1 MKKIAVFITILA
13 AAGLVTAAQDESTQY
28 GLEQSGQSRQSQ
40 QTQQDQ
46 YDQQDQQYQDTQ
58 GQRQYGRQAQ
68 QGQQYNKNIKASE
81 QRVQRLDQLIGKDVT
96 NWQDENLGEISD
108 FVIDK
113 HEGKVLYAVLSYGG
127 IATGKKR
134 FALPFD
140 SLTLSPDGDQFI
152 LDIPQQRLDERQGFG
167 DRWPTKADKS
177 LVSGREPMRQRE
189 EQWRERDTQS
199 RSSNIGAY
207 DQSSR
212 TPDGEMSSHDY
223 DRYTGSESATEGNL
237 GRSERGYY
245 GRTPS
250 TGEAEYPE
258 ATGQRRYTQRD
269 YPETGELSEQ
279 HQRLVRASE
288 IMGENVVNTQDEN
301 LGDIKDLAV
310 DMREGRIPYAVV
322 THGGFLAMG
331 EKYTAV
337 PWKALKFREEDSE
350 LVLNIPKDKFD
361 NAPTFTNDNW
371 PNFADSRWGS
381 QVHQFFGQKPYWE
394 TYGYSTYIGQSQQQQ
409 QSMKGW
415 SEFDKKFDPAKIE
428 TIEGRITNV
437 SSFKPQR
444 DASEGTQIKIRT
456 PEDKTV
462 TVQLGPKSVLD
473 QQKVDLARGEKV
485 KVTGS
490 RTEHLLRSV
499 VIASELMTQDGKT
512 IKFRDEQGQPV
523 WQQQGQQQDQQ
534 TKTSGSQ
541 QIGAMDANDINDAN
555 KPTPEAETG
564 AAAGGAAS
572 MSTDPNTPADANSVK

>member
-1 MKKIAVFITILA
+1 MKKIFVFVSILA
-13 AAGLVTAAQDESTQY
+13 ATGLVTAAQDYST
-28 GLEQSGQSRQSQ
+28 SK
-40 QTQQDQ
+40 
-46 YDQQDQQYQDTQ
+46 YD
-58 GQRQYGRQAQ
+58 
-68 QGQQYNKNIKASE
+68 QQYNKNIKASE

-96 NWQDENLGEISD
+96 NWQNENLGEISD

-113 HEGKVLYAVLSYGG
+113 NEGKIIYAVLSYGG

-134 FALPFD
+134 FAIPFE

-167 DRWPTKADKS
+167 DRWPTKADNS
-177 LVSGREPMRQRE
+177 LISGKESMRQRA
-189 EQWRERDTQS
+189 EQWRDRDTQS
-199 RSSNIGAY
+199 KSSNIGAS
-207 DQSSR
+207 DQYSRTQDGEVSSR
-212 TPDGEMSSHDY
+212 DY

-250 TGEAEYPE
+250 GGEAEYPE
-258 ATGQRRYTQRD
+258 ATGQRRYSQRD
-269 YPETGELSEQ
+269 YPATSELNEQ
-279 HQRLVRASE
+279 HPRLVRASE
-288 IMGENVVNTQDEN
+288 VMGENVVNTQDEN

-322 THGGFLAMG
+322 THGGFLAIG

-337 PWKALKFREEDSE
+337 PWKALSFRQDKSE
-350 LVLNIPKDKFD
+350 FVLNIPKDKFD

-409 QSMKGW
+409 QSMQGW
-415 SEFDKKFDPAKIE
+415 SEYDKKFDPQKIE

-444 DASEGTQIKIRT
+444 NASEGTQIKIRT

-473 QQKVDLARGEKV
+473 QQKVELNRGEKV

-523 WQQQGQQQDQQ
+523 WQQQGEQSN
-534 TKTSGSQ
+534 KMSGSQ
-541 QIGAMDANDINDAN
+541 QFGAKDANDMN
-555 KPTPEAETG
+555 KPAPEATTG
-564 AAAGGAAS
+564 AAGGAAS
-572 MSTDPNTPADANSVK
+572 TMKDSNTPADANSVK